1 VSRELAGRRVERYAM
16 VRGYA
21 LSTTTYLRWITGGI
35 EAKIR
40 TTNVLERLFKEV
52 KRRTRVGVV
61 FPNETNTQT
70 LATEIVLRSSS
81 EEEWALKR
89 YLIMEV
95 LEGAEETKPT
105 PFETLTFSC
114 GV

>member
-1 VSRELAGRRVERYAM
+1 VGRYAM

-21 LSTTTYLRWITGGI
+21 LSATTYLRWMTSGI

-52 KRRTRVGVV
+52 KRRTRVVGMV
-61 FPNETNTQT
+61 FPNETSTQT
-70 LATEIVLRSSS
+70 LAPEIVLRSSS

-89 YLIMEV
+89 YLTTMEV
-95 LEGAEETKPT
+95 LEGAEKPS
-105 PFETLTFSC
+105 PQLSRPWLFR
-114 GV
+114 GA